1 MSASSTSTIS
11 SRISTGPSAE
21 PSGTLA
27 ASDTELGRLID
38 PKLYELGWDADWES
52 ERTAT
57 EVIGEPARVIR
68 HDAVKVL
75 VAAPNAVAQ
84 VTFPKRM
91 SLAVGDWV
99 LVANETVVA
108 RLDRRT
114 ELERDNAEFGTQ
126 TIAANVDIVFV
137 LFGADRPL
145 RQSKVMR
152 FVTFASDIGATPVA
166 LVTKAD
172 TVEDPGAL
180 SDHIRG
186 WVPDVEIIETSV
198 ASGEGLDDILRQ
210 LAGRTGTFIGESG
223 AGKSSLVNALMEEEV
238 AWVGDVRE
246 GDRKGRH
253 TTTHRE
259 MHRLPG
265 GGLVIDN
272 PGVRAL
278 GLLAEGSGV
287 ETTFADVEDLASQ
300 CRFRDCTHRSEPGC
314 AVRAAIDESAMPE
327 SRLEAYLRFVD
338 EQQVAADRAEERE
351 RQADARRE
359 AASVQRAREAASEVD
374 EQ

>member
-1 MSASSTSTIS
+1 
-11 SRISTGPSAE
+11 
-21 PSGTLA
+21 
-27 ASDTELGRLID
+27 LID
-38 PKLYELGWDADWES
+38 PKLYELGWDAGWEAA
-52 ERTAT
+52 RVTAG
-57 EVIGEPARVIR
+57 VAGEPARVIR

-75 VAAPNAVAQ
+75 VATPYAIGQ

-99 LVANETVVA
+99 IIANEPVLA

-152 FVTFASDIGATPVA
+152 FITFASDIGATPVV

-172 TVEDPGAL
+172 TVEDPTAL
-180 SDHIRG
+180 TDRIRTWAPG
-186 WVPDVEIIETSV
+186 VEVIATSV
-198 ASGEGLDDILRQ
+198 ASGQGLDEVFDR

-238 AWVGDVRE
+238 AWIGEVRE
-246 GDRKGRH
+246 RDAKGRH

-278 GLLAEGSGV
+278 GLLAEGAGV
-287 ETTFADVEDLASQ
+287 ETTFADVEDLATR
-300 CRFRDCTHRSEPGC
+300 CRFRDCAHRTEPGC
-314 AVRAAIDESAMPE
+314 AVRAGIDAGTLTEE
-327 SRLEAYLRFVD
+327 RWRAYLHFVD
-338 EQQVAADRAEERE
+338 EQASAAERAEDRE
-351 RQADARRE
+351 RQAEARRE
-359 AASVQRAREAASEVD
+359 AAAAQRAREALPD
-374 EQ
+374 EQR